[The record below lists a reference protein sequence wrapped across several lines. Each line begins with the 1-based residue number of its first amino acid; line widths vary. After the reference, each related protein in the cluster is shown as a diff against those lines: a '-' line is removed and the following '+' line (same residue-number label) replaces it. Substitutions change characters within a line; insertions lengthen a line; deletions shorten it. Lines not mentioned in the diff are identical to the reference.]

1 MLFHQFV
8 RTGQVEQDLLT
19 ASLTMMAEV
28 ANDEKRSDRKFL
40 YVKIL
45 SSSLASMLKG
55 VEKKLFDYPEAFQ
68 KGAAGS
74 METIIPLALSAAKI
88 QEDVP
93 STGGVL
99 QEKEG
104 KARESPGN
112 RVDLYIWSSLQSA
125 FNVVSSIEI

>member
-1 MLFHQFV
+1 
-8 RTGQVEQDLLT
+8 
-19 ASLTMMAEV
+19 MMAEV